1 MAASV
6 PSSRRSWPIMPG
18 GLFATRRAIR
28 RRGGLIAIG
37 IAISLWLLGVVVK
50 FLFSGSLGGAVSF
63 VCMVMALPVMPV
75 LGMPATGGGSR
86 LLVAIALSGAMWW
99 LLGQVVAARVTQRP
113 IVGWREWTR
122 EFVVM
127 GLGLWVGAAGGLLL
141 GALLLGAF

>member
-1 MAASV
+1 
-6 PSSRRSWPIMPG
+6 MPG

-37 IAISLWLLGVVVK
+37 IAILLWLLGVVVK